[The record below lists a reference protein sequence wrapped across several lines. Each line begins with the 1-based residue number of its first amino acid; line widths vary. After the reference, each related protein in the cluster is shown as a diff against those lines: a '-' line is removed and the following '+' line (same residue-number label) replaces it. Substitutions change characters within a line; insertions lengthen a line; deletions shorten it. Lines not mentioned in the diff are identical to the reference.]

1 VFIDETWA
9 KARKE
14 QVRRAA
20 LQQGTRRLVHWFPAI
35 FDARDLNFGG
45 LGDRARCGKEGFR
58 GESFQNL
65 EIQIAFHPDC
75 GFNVGNESMEFE
87 VEFTRR
93 YPGEQDPRRRHFQN
107 EFV

>member
-1 VFIDETWA
+1 MQ
-9 KARKE
+9 R
-14 QVRRAA
+14 
-20 LQQGTRRLVHWFPAI
+20 GTRRLAYWFGLDQLRRDLGEGQKEVGQGAAMQRGTRRLAYWFPAI
-35 FDARDLNFGG
+35 FDACDLNFGG
-45 LGDRARCGKEGFR
+45 GLGDRGRCGKEAFR

-93 YPGEQDPRRRHFQN
+93 
-107 EFV
+107 